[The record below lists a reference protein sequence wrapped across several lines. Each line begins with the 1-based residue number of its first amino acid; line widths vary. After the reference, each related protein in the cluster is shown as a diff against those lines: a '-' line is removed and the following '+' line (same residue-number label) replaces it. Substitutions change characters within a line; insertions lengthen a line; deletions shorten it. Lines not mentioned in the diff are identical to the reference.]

1 MTSGNPSNGGLLAAV
16 TLGSNSFNL
25 LLARPSASG
34 VPEVVAKHKR
44 KVRLAEGLDAETGLS
59 DAAFE
64 RGIDC
69 LAWFGDILRQAQPQR
84 VQVLATAA
92 LRVAANGDQFR
103 ARAEPLLGYPIEVIS
118 GDAEAELI
126 YQGMRACTSVAG
138 EALVIDIGGAS
149 TELVIGDAE
158 QIHFKHSF
166 ELGCVLYTQR
176 YFAEAV
182 TEAGF
187 EAVAEA
193 VARLLAPQ
201 LPQMTTFRWQH
212 CLGVSGT
219 VRALFELAPQLGWSQ
234 PVLTSELLALVKAR
248 LCEDSE
254 AVLALLDSERRPPFA
269 AGVAI
274 LLSIF
279 ELLNITELRQAGGAL
294 REGLLH
300 RLQSDAYQAA
310 DT

>member
-25 LLARPSASG
+25 LLASPSASG
-34 VPEVVAKHKR
+34 VPVVVAKHKR
-44 KVRLAEGLDAETGLS
+44 KVRLAEGLDADTGLS
-59 DAAFE
+59 TEAFE

-69 LAWFGDILRQAQPQR
+69 LAWFGDILRQTRPQR

-92 LRVAANGDQFR
+92 LRVAANADHFR
-103 ARAEPLLGYPIEVIS
+103 AQAEPLLGYPIEVIS

-158 QIHFKHSF
+158 RIHFKHSF

-176 YFAEAV
+176 YFSGAV
-182 TEAGF
+182 TETGF
-187 EAVAEA
+187 EAAAGA
-193 VARLLAPQ
+193 VARLLTPQ
-201 LPQMTTFRWQH
+201 LPQIRQLQWQH

-219 VRALFELAPQLGWSQ
+219 VRALFELAPQLGWQQ
-234 PVLTSELLALVKAR
+234 PVLTLELLTLVKTR
-248 LCEDSE
+248 LCEDSD
-254 AVLALLDSERRPPFA
+254 AVLALLDSERRPPFT

-279 ELLNITELRQAGGAL
+279 QLLNITELRQAGGAL

-300 RLQSDAYQAA
+300 RLQSGSY
-310 DT
+310 